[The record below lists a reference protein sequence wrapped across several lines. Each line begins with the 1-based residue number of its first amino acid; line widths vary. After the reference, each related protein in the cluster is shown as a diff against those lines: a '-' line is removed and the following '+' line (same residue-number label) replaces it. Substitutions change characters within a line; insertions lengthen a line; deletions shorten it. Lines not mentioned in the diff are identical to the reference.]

1 MINQTQIIVGTK
13 IIYSTE
19 VFKSYLFDYND
30 AYILV
35 KGDITIVRNS
45 GAQIAFKNCA
55 PFT

>member
-1 MINQTQIIVGTK
+1 MINQTQIIVGTN

>member
-45 GAQIAFKNCA
+45 GAQIACKA
-55 PFT
+55 EQPL